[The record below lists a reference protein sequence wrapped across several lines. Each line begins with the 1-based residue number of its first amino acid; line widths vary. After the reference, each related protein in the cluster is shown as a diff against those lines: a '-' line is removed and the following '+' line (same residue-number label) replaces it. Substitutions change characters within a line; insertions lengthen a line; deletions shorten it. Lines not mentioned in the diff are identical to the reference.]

1 MNYYFSENKQI
12 KLYNEDCLVIMQ
24 NLINIGMAN
33 KIDLIVCD
41 PPYRV
46 TSRGNAGNSGGML
59 QDKINRQGKVFKHND
74 LDCKD
79 WFKLCYELLKDG
91 GHCYI
96 MCNHTN
102 LQNYLNVAK
111 DSGFHFIKSL
121 IWNKGNKIM
130 GQYYMSQF
138 EYILFFRK
146 GKGIKINNC
155 GTSDILNVP
164 NIKLKDSKGKVIHP
178 TFKPVELMK
187 ILIENSSKEN
197 EVVLDFA
204 CGVGSTLIACQELN
218 RQCIGCEI
226 DDNYYNIVIKRL
238 KGEPL

>member
-1 MNYYFSENKQI
+1 MNYWFSEDKKI
-12 KLYNEDCLVIMQ
+12 KLYNENCLVIMQ
-24 NLINIGMAN
+24 NLINIGMKD
-33 KIDLIVCD
+33 KIDLIICD
-41 PPYRV
+41 SPYRV
-46 TSRGNAGNSGGML
+46 TSRGSAGNSGGML

-102 LQNYLNVAK
+102 LHNYLNVAK
-111 DSGFHFIKSL
+111 DNGFHFIKSL

-130 GQYYMSQF
+130 GQFYMSQF

-146 GKGIKINNC
+146 GKGVKINNC

-164 NIKLKDSKGKVIHP
+164 NIKLKDSEGKPIHLC
-178 TFKPVELMK
+178 FKPINLIK
-187 ILIENSSKEN
+187 ILIKNSSKDN
-197 EVVLDFA
+197 DLVLDFA
-204 CGVGSTLIACQELN
+204 MGTGSTAIACKETNRRFIGIELDEKYY
-218 RQCIGCEI
+218 EI
-226 DDNYYNIVIKRL
+226 AIKL
-238 KGEPL
+238 LLGEKI

>member
-12 KLYNEDCLVIMQ
+12 KLYNEDCLIIMQ
-24 NLINIGMAN
+24 NLLNIGMKD
-33 KIDLIVCD
+33 KIDLIICD

-46 TSRGNAGNSGGML
+46 TSRGSAGNSGGML
-59 QDKINRQGKVFKHND
+59 QEKINRQGKVFKHND

-111 DSGFHFIKSL
+111 DNGFHFIKSL
-121 IWNKGNKIM
+121 IWNI
-130 GQYYMSQF
+130 
-138 EYILFFRK
+138 RK
-146 GKGIKINNC
+146 GKGVKINNC

-164 NIKLKDSKGKVIHP
+164 NIKLKDKEGRVVHP

-197 EVVLDFA
+197 ELILDFA
-204 CGVGSTLIACQELN
+204 CGVGSTLLACQELN

-226 DDNYYNIVIKRL
+226 DENYYEITIKRL

>member
-1 MNYYFSENKQI
+1 MNYWFSEDKKI
-12 KLYNEDCLVIMQ
+12 KLYNEDCLIVLQ
-24 NLINIGMAN
+24 KLLDIGMKD

-59 QDKINRQGKVFKHND
+59 QEKINRQGKVFKHND

-121 IWNKGNKIM
+121 
-130 GQYYMSQF
+130 
-138 EYILFFRK
+138 
-146 GKGIKINNC
+146 
-155 GTSDILNVP
+155 
-164 NIKLKDSKGKVIHP
+164 

-187 ILIENSSKEN
+187 ILIENSSKEK
-197 EVVLDFA
+197 ELILDFA
-204 CGVGSTLIACQELN
+204 CGVGSTLLACQELN
-218 RQCIGCEI
+218 RQGIGCEI
-226 DDNYYNIVIKRL
+226 DENYYNIAVKRL
-238 KGEPL
+238 KDEPL